1 MNAIDAF
8 ARGAASL
15 VIEEQLDR
23 LGRDLEAKVNGDVLM
38 VMGGIQF
45 SLDETVRE
53 AVEHIAERRPKIA
66 VVLETPGG
74 FVEIAER
81 IVKVLR
87 HNYATVDF
95 FVPNRAMSA
104 GTVLVMAGDAI
115 YMDYFSC
122 LGPIDPQLQ
131 KDDGSLVPALGYLEA
146 FDELMAKAAA
156 GGLNTAEMTYLVS
169 KFDPA
174 DIAQYR
180 HQRALAISMLEK
192 WLTTYKFKN
201 WTKTRTRGL
210 EVTPAMKT
218 ERATQIGEK
227 LNSTADWHSHGR
239 SLTMDILDQE
249 LNLQIDDFGADKAL
263 ADAVKSYY
271 RLVIDYAA
279 RLGQRTV
286 VHRPSFYRG
295 FPW

>member
-1 MNAIDAF
+1 VDTAG
-8 ARGAASL
+8 RGEASL

-23 LGRDLEAKVNGDVLM
+23 LARDLEARVDGDVLM
-38 VMGGIQF
+38 IMGGIQF

-53 AVEHIAERRPKIA
+53 AVEHGRERRRKPA

-81 IVKVLR
+81 IVNVLR
-87 HNYATVDF
+87 HNYETVDF

-115 YMDYFSC
+115 HMDYFAC

-131 KDDGSLVPALGYLEA
+131 KDDGSLVAALGYLEA
-146 FDELMAKAAA
+146 FDDLMKKAAE
-156 GGLNTAEMTYLVS
+156 GGLNTAEMAYLIA

-180 HQRALAISMLEK
+180 HQRALAISMLEQ
-192 WLTTYKFKN
+192 WLATYKFKN
-201 WTKTRTRGL
+201 WTRTKDRGL
-210 EVTPAMKT
+210 DVTPAMKT
-218 ERATQIGEK
+218 ERARQIGEK

-239 SLTMDILDQE
+239 SLTMEILVRD
-249 LNLQIDDFGADKAL
+249 LKLQIDDFGADKSL
-263 ADAVKSYY
+263 GDAVKGYY

-279 RLGQRTV
+279 RAGHRTV
-286 VHRPSFYRG
+286 VHRPGFYRG